1 MLYAQA
7 AGGSHLR
14 SSSKSSDSSPSK
26 SSHSSPSSFR
36 SSNSS
41 TSSTTSEDS
50 SATERIDNGK
60 VLSQLD
66 SSKGSS
72 HQGDAISDD
81 LQVREEIK
89 EAMERA

>member
-26 SSHSSPSSFR
+26 SSHSSSR

-81 LQVREEIK
+81 LQVREEI
-89 EAMERA
+89 